1 MFLILLYSHRAS
13 HWLMNFSGLT
23 STLYTN
29 TYPLHLSLLQM
40 QLILCAHTRHST
52 PETLCSSPLTPYSRG
67 SPRHLLSST
76 GSSSQP
82 PGTPKLP
89 TLLGYFLLAVTTLEH
104 AVSFTFTIAFAICL
118 LPPDWKGF
126 GFDLGF
132 ILFNLLFTHL
142 CSWHTE
148 EYLMKKE

>member
-1 MFLILLYSHRAS
+1 
-13 HWLMNFSGLT
+13 MNLSVLT
-23 STLYTN
+23 GTLYTD
-29 TYPLHLSLLQM
+29 TYPLHLSLLQT

-67 SPRHLLSST
+67 SPRHLLSSP

-89 TLLGYFLLAVTTLEH
+89 TLLNSFLLAITTLEH
-104 AVSFTFTIAFAICL
+104 AVSFTFTITFAICL

-126 GFDLGF
+126 GFGLRF
-132 ILFNLLFTHL
+132 ILSNLLFTHL
-142 CSWHTE
+142 HSWHTE